1 MENLFSKCKLAH
13 AKRVLFLKPED
24 KKIITKEDLKK
35 GIDITKEVKKVR
47 NKSIFFTKNSNDLKT
62 CDIYIVT
69 VPTPVDK
76 KNIPDLKM
84 LRDATRTVG
93 KFLNR

>member
-35 GIDITKEVKKVR
+35 GIE
-47 NKSIFFTKNSNDLKT
+47 L
-62 CDIYIVT
+62 YIKDT
-69 VPTPVDK
+69 QSDVDK
-76 KNIPDLKM
+76 ELEWKAIQNSIYM
-84 LRDATRTVG
+84 
-93 KFLNR
+93 